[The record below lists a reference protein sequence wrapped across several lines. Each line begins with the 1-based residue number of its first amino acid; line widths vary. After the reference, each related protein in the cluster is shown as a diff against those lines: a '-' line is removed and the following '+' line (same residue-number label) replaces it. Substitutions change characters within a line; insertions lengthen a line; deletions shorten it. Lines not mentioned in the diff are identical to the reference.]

1 MLGSWVRA
9 PNGSRRESLLD
20 SLFLCLWGSHPRVL
34 SPLRFESVSLR
45 RRARA
50 PNGSQK
56 ASHYE
61 MLFAFIKDIFSG
73 VIILII
79 QISFTQ
85 TVSLTIRNIVITL
98 LRDNETPVVIS
109 RHRAT
114 TPPCPQ
120 SSPPHGGAGGEAPYF
135 PVSSSTNGL
144 SLKLC
149 LCWSQKPK
157 SAS

>member
-1 MLGSWVRA
+1 MV
-9 PNGSRRESLLD
+9 SLFGRGFD
-20 SLFLCLWGSHPRVL
+20 SLQLHFVAPSRGLTLVRVL

-61 MLFAFIKDIFSG
+61 MLFAFIKDIISG

-98 LRDNETPVVIS
+98 LRDSETPVVIS

-114 TPPCPQ
+114 APPCPQ
-120 SSPPHGGAGGEAPYF
+120 SSPPHGGAGGEAPISPSVVPPTAY
-135 PVSSSTNGL
+135 P
-144 SLKLC
+144 
-149 LCWSQKPK
+149 
-157 SAS
+157 